1 VSKVP
6 GPNNRSPKRDLLTV
20 CVETGISPLQYKDL
34 NGETWYRVGE
44 ANLPERM
51 EQILAIKP
59 DFTEFIT
66 WVSLHLWD

>member
-1 VSKVP
+1 VA
-6 GPNNRSPKRDLLTV
+6 
-20 CVETGISPLQYKDL
+20 TGISPLQYKDL

-66 WVSLHLWD
+66 WVSLYLWD